1 MGIEYA
7 LVHPESNEAF
17 ELGKGP
23 WSELWGRRYDPPR
36 SPTREEML

>member
-7 LVHPESNEAF
+7 LAHDESGEAF

-23 WSELWGRRYDPPR
+23 WSEWITPNGE
-36 SPTREEML
+36 TRLPETCEKL